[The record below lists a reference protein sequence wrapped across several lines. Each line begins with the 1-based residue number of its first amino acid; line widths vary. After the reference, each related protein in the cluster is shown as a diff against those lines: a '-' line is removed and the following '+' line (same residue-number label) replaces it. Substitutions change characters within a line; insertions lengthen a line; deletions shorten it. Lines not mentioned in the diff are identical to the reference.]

1 MNANVRHTVDAHCDI
16 GRPGPELAV
25 QVHDLI
31 AHCPPLDP
39 NSLYCNLLQCSHFRD
54 TSAVAT
60 AGDAV
65 VGFVSGY
72 RMPAEP
78 DCLFVWQVAVAEQAR
93 GIGLAKSLIRDILR
107 RPGTPALRRVR
118 TTITARNTG
127 SWAMFHGL
135 ARELET
141 ETAERAMF
149 VSDQHFAGAHDTEYE
164 LTIGPFEPL
173 S

>member
-1 MNANVRHTVDAHCDI
+1 MNANAHKKVEVQCQI
-16 GRPGPELAV
+16 GEPGPELAV
-25 QVHDLI
+25 QVHELI
-31 AHCPPLDP
+31 ANCPPLDP
-39 NSLYCNLLQCSHFRD
+39 NSLYCNLLQCSHFRA
-54 TSAVAT
+54 TSAVAS
-60 AGDAV
+60 ADDAV

-72 RMPAEP
+72 RLPDEP

-107 RPGTPALRRVR
+107 RPGGPALRLVR

-135 ARELET
+135 ARELDAAT
-141 ETAERAMF
+141 SERPLF
-149 VSDQHFAGAHDTEYE
+149 TSEQHFTGAHDTEHE
-164 LTIGPFEPL
+164 LTIGPFKPL